1 MARHLFKSVDAFVW
15 HLAVNGIARG
25 YFFYVSG
32 WIPEG
37 KDPLKVDAKLMERY
51 LVTDSKWVRY
61 RRRQRG
67 EANVRYLRLGLF
79 FVLIATEG
87 THPFFELEATVEDFR
102 TTALRFHG
110 LRIGAWQDRKGD
122 WHPSVKL
129 GPRRL
134 ERLVE
139 TLSVADERSVATLL
153 ARVPGKKFKPVQ
165 WQLRKALRSRD
176 RSTGC

>member
-1 MARHLFKSVDAFVW
+1 MARHLFTSVDSFVW

-25 YFFYVSG
+25 YFFYVTG

-51 LVTDSKWVRY
+51 GVTDSKWVRY

-87 THPFFELEATVEDFR
+87 THPFFELETTIEDFR
-102 TTALRFHG
+102 ITALRFHG
-110 LRIGAWQDRKGD
+110 LRIGAWQDRKGG

-134 ERLVE
+134 ERLIE
-139 TLSVADERSVATLL
+139 TLLDAEEQSVATLVS
-153 ARVPGKKFKPVQ
+153 RVPGQRFKPVQ
-165 WQLRKALRSRD
+165 WQVKKALRSRD